1 MTQANIQ
8 STICVAGWTDTV
20 RPSSS
25 WIKSLKIAQMA
36 TWGIIG
42 STSTTEED
50 HLIPLELGGAPKDSR
65 NLWPEIGGIP
75 NKKDTLENRLKTSVC
90 NGTLTLAEAQ
100 SAIGTDWAEAY
111 VLYVGPAT

>member
-1 MTQANIQ
+1 
-8 STICVAGWTDTV
+8 
-20 RPSSS
+20 
-25 WIKSLKIAQMA
+25 MA

-50 HLIPLELGGAPKDSR
+50 HLIPLKLGGAPKDSR

-75 NKKDTLENRLKTSVC
+75 NKKDTLEKRLKTSVC